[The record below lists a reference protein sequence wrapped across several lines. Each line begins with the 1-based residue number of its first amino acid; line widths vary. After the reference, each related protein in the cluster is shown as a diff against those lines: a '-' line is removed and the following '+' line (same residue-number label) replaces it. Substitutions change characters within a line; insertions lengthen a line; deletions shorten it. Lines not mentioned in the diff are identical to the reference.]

1 MIGRRA
7 TPSTPEVTKPKG
19 FDDFELRLGDL
30 MRGERATMGKSLLD
44 VQRELKIKATYIAA
58 IENADVSAFE
68 TPGFIAGYIRSYA
81 RYLGMNPDWAYE
93 KFCREANFTMAHGMS
108 QAAST
113 AHITAVRNRA
123 AEYRDPLGDPNAS
136 FVPRAESLLNQIEPG
151 AVGSFLVLAVLIAGI
166 GYGGWSVLQEVQRV
180 QLAPVDQAPRVV
192 ADIDPLGNV
201 PGAAPLVRS
210 APPEAVSD
218 DAPQV
223 TGDVVAADKDTAGPD
238 RLDRLYRPQALDV
251 PVLVA
256 RDGPIAGIDPRKTDA
271 IEEVVAEAVAD
282 QPGEDVQVVADAPPS
297 VELLA
302 VRPAWVRVQAADG
315 TVLFEKN
322 LDAGERYRVPQMES
336 PPVLRAGNSGSVY
349 FAVNGKTYGPAAP
362 GAQVVK
368 NVALSPEALTQA
380 YALADLTSDADLGR
394 FVTEVAEVLPQ
405 DGVAPSE

>member
-7 TPSTPEVTKPKG
+7 APSTPEVTKPKG

-30 MRGERATMGKSLLD
+30 MRGERATLGKSLLD

-93 KFCREANFTMAHGMS
+93 KFCREANFTLAHGMS

-136 FVPRAESLLNQIEPG
+136 FVPRAESMLSQIEPG
-151 AVGSFLVLAVLIAGI
+151 AIGSLAVLVVLIAGI

-210 APPEAVSD
+210 APPEVAEA
-218 DAPQV
+218 APQITDSV
-223 TGDVVAADKDTAGPD
+223 IAANTGAANPD

-256 RDGPIAGIDPRKTDA
+256 RDGPIAGIDPRKSDA
-271 IEEVVAEAVAD
+271 VDVALAEAVAD
-282 QPGEDVQVVADAPPS
+282 QPGEAVQVVAEAPPS

-322 LDAGERYRVPQMES
+322 LDAGERYVVPQMES

-349 FAVNGKTYGPAAP
+349 FAVNGQTYGPAAP

-394 FVTEVAEVLPQ
+394 YVTEVAEVLPQ
-405 DGVAPSE
+405 DGAAPSE